1 MALAVA
7 LAVTLV
13 GLPVLALAQPAS
25 SPSAHAPAPA
35 RAAPVPSASAAAAS
49 AAAAPVASATAAAAV
64 SASAA
69 PPASAE
75 AAPPSPEPAQAA
87 PAPPPLPTTAA
98 PSAAAPP
105 AGLAAVSEA
114 QVLVN
119 RTPAFAVRA
128 PRDGLSPQQRAT
140 AASAVLRRAADDG
153 PADVR
158 VEPQGDAAVVLV
170 GARPIIVLGPEDAAA
185 AGDPTP
191 QAHASRVAAQL
202 RDALRKEQSRSATL
216 MTLLSIALVAV
227 SGLLGLFLMQRAG
240 VVADKTRTWIAE
252 HPDRVP
258 AIRLRSIEVIRPAS
272 LRATIHIGVGAAKA
286 LAQVGVLYGWVLIA
300 LSLFEPTR
308 AYAERLTGFVFG
320 PLYALLVRLV
330 SSLPLLVV
338 ALIATIALIVLVRFV
353 GLFFDSVGR
362 GETTVEWLPADL
374 AAPTSLLV
382 RAATILIFFIIAA
395 PLVSGDDAGTLAR
408 VGIVAVVALGLSIT
422 PLLASVAVGVTVV
435 YGRRLRVGEFA
446 EIGGRAGRV
455 RAVDLLEVRLE
466 DASGHEIRVP
476 HLLGLIHPTRVLG
489 PEPLV
494 TAVITLGP
502 GTVGDDEVRELLAE
516 AAATIGQQPEA
527 ELVTFDADGAL
538 YSVSAYSSA
547 PDARARLTA
556 ALGAAIRM
564 AEVPLGRPPRT
575 AAAAVADS
583 PAARRP
589 RAQAS

>member
-1 MALAVA
+1 VALAVA

-25 SPSAHAPAPA
+25 SPSARAPA

-87 PAPPPLPTTAA
+87 PPPPRTTAA
-98 PSAAAPP
+98 PSAAPP

-140 AASAVLRRAADDG
+140 AASAALRRAADDG

-158 VEPQGDAAVVLV
+158 VEPQGDAALVLV

-216 MTLLSIALVAV
+216 MTLLSVALVAV

-272 LRATIHIGVGAAKA
+272 LRAAIHIGVGAAKA

-382 RAATILIFFIIAA
+382 RAAIILIFFIIAA

-516 AAATIGQQPEA
+516 AAATVGQRPEA

>member
-25 SPSAHAPAPA
+25 SPSARAPA

-87 PAPPPLPTTAA
+87 PPPPRTTAA
-98 PSAAAPP
+98 PSAAPP

-140 AASAVLRRAADDG
+140 AASAALRRAADDG

-158 VEPQGDAAVVLV
+158 VEPQGDAALVLV

-216 MTLLSIALVAV
+216 MTLLSVALVAV

-272 LRATIHIGVGAAKA
+272 LRAAIHIGVGAAKA

-382 RAATILIFFIIAA
+382 RAAIILIFFIIAA

-516 AAATIGQQPEA
+516 AAATVGQRPEA